1 MHRQK
6 TERRRLTD
14 KRQNTKIFQK
24 TESDRRQIDIGQ
36 AIEDGQTEGGQ
47 ILHRQNRSNKFDANS
62 LQTLS

>member
-24 TESDRRQIDIGQ
+24 TERDRRQKDVGQ
-36 AIEDGQTEGGQ
+36 AIEDGQTESGQ
-47 ILHRQNRSNKFDANS
+47 ILHRQK
-62 LQTLS
+62 